1 MPESELIHVM
11 AEKKR
16 NLNKKLEK
24 LSMNPKAPMT
34 KEQKEVT
41 HWMKENVPTKK
52 TKFLQSH
59 IVNYFSGKAAVD
71 LLVSNSPWS
80 GAEGIFCSREKCV
93 EYLDTLLR
101 HKMFHRAKKIA
112 VGDKDKDSKKK
123 QKKEDEDKT
132 DTDADKETGGET
144 GGEEAEKTEKSE
156 KKKRKIRL
164 DMHLEQM
171 FVDSSDAFVWLYD
184 PIPWYLVLVAT
195 GQE

>member
-1 MPESELIHVM
+1 M
-11 AEKKR
+11 AEKKKS
-16 NLNKKLEK
+16 LNNKLGK
-24 LSMNPKAPMT
+24 LSMNPKTPMT

-59 IVNYFSGKAAVD
+59 IVEYFSGSKAVD
-71 LLVSNSPWS
+71 LLLTSSPWA
-80 GAEGIFCSREKCV
+80 GQEGIFSSREKCV

-101 HKMFHRAKKIA
+101 YKMFHRAKKIA
-112 VGDKDKDSKKK
+112 VSDKDKDAKKK

-144 GGEEAEKTEKSE
+144 GGEEAERTEKTE

-171 FVDSSDAFVWLYD
+171 FVDTSDAFVWLYD
-184 PIPWYLVLVAT
+184 PIPW
-195 GQE
+195 